1 MRVAAVLSSTLT
13 LIALNLF
20 AIPLNSIAFD
30 LSEQEI
36 VRSVGT
42 LINSKGSIHIQGIKV
57 GKGNGQLNLEIS
69 ADLGN
74 CWGKKEYSKRFVMG
88 ALRSLYTSGLPISH
102 VLLNVYEGDQILLTV
117 ALGRNQ
123 AQTIDWNKQ
132 ESLNAF
138 YERMKSRTN
147 YQGDPADY
155 SWLIEMK
162 DGLSR

>member
-1 MRVAAVLSSTLT
+1 
-13 LIALNLF
+13 
-20 AIPLNSIAFD
+20 
-30 LSEQEI
+30 
-36 VRSVGT
+36 
-42 LINSKGSIHIQGIKV
+42 
-57 GKGNGQLNLEIS
+57 
-69 ADLGN
+69 
-74 CWGKKEYSKRFVMG
+74 MG